1 MSVKGIVKGLLVGA
15 VLTLIFLLLLTVV
28 AYFSKIPQE
37 YLNIAMFVL
46 TAVAVVAGAVICS
59 NISGRKL
66 VQNCLIYAISYMLL
80 LTICSLIKN
89 GAIAMNIRFF
99 AILAGVVA
107 CSLLGAVIANRNF
120 L

>member
-1 MSVKGIVKGLLVGA
+1 MSVKGIFKGLLVSA
-15 VLTLIFLLLLTVV
+15 VLTLIFLLLLTVM

-46 TAVAVVAGAVICS
+46 TAVAVILGAVVCS

-66 VQNCLIYAISYMLL
+66 VQNCLIYAIGYILL

-89 GAIAMNIRFF
+89 GAIAVNIRFF
-99 AILAGVVA
+99 AMLAGVA
-107 CSLLGAVIANRNF
+107 GCSLLGAIIANRNF